1 MKVFI
6 QVVLGITVGWFLF
19 YIMGLE
25 QAELFKLVYQYINS
39 TVFYFSVVVAFL
51 VICFTVLRKFKVFGV
66 AVAVTMAGMFGLV
79 YVALNTG
86 SIGF

>member
-1 MKVFI
+1 MKVCI
-6 QVVLGITVGWFLF
+6 QVIMGIIIGWLLF
-19 YIMGLE
+19 YVMGLE
-25 QAELFKLVYQYINS
+25 QEELFKFVYQYINS
-39 TVFYFSVVVAFL
+39 TVFYFSVVVGVL

-66 AVAVTMAGMFGLV
+66 AVAVTMVGVFMVV